1 MGDKVIGRP
10 PGLDYTNELGE
21 EICLKIATNPMG
33 LEHLCKA
40 NKHWP
45 CFQTIY
51 EWRIKVPLFGEM
63 YAKAKI
69 AQIEVLTDQSL
80 SIADDTINDSLLRID
95 SRTGE
100 TTEICNNE
108 WVNRSRLRVQTRQWL
123 ATKLAPMI
131 YGDRTLLTDS
141 SGKKWSEK
149 TNAEKIADLKGLP
162 MEELMAAIEPMIKK
176 LADEN
181 KETQVERP
189 KLERKKPR
197 KSKVKIVKKKGK
209 K

>member
-1 MGDKVIGRP
+1 MADVS
-10 PGLDYTNELGE
+10 DYTKQLGE
-21 EICLKIATNPMG
+21 EICLKVATTPMG
-33 LEHLCKA
+33 LEHLCKK

-51 EWRIKVPLFGEM
+51 EWRLKNREFGEM

-69 AQIEVLTDQSL
+69 AQVEVLVDQTL
-80 SIADDTINDSLLRID
+80 SIADDTTNDSLLRTD
-95 SRTGE
+95 KEGNAVE
-100 TTEICNNE
+100 VCNSE
-108 WVNRSRLRVQTRQWL
+108 WVNRSRLRVQTRQWH

-141 SGKKWSEK
+141 TGKKWSEK

-162 MEELMAAIEPMIKK
+162 LEELMEALEPMIKK

-181 KETQVERP
+181 GQLKAETP
-189 KLERKKPR
+189 KLKRKTAR
-197 KSKVKIVKKKGK
+197 KSRVKLKKKGK